1 MDMRALT
8 QHARSDCVHDVQQAI
23 REKTYLRKI
32 QGHLRNATENRID
45 RSFASFSGHS
55 EENRLRSARLKC
67 SQSIAIIFMHV
78 SYSTQDFLLISLAP
92 LVTTRILF
100 CRLTSHTQ

>member
-45 RSFASFSGHS
+45 PSRASPVILRRIVFD
-55 EENRLRSARLKC
+55 RL
-67 SQSIAIIFMHV
+67 
-78 SYSTQDFLLISLAP
+78 D
-92 LVTTRILF
+92 
-100 CRLTSHTQ
+100 